1 MTINSD
7 TERKLARALLM
18 ELMVYQFASP
28 VRWIE
33 TQEIILSRTESERII
48 EVGPSATLLGMLR
61 KTIDTIYPTKECTLP
76 APRQLLHSE
85 KDTDEIYYTAKPD
98 QLNTVQ
104 TQTHAETQ
112 ISPPTT
118 EAVLPSPTVTVEVTT
133 TALPSPKVNVQVTN
147 IEDQSIQAQDVV
159 FAIVAR
165 ALKRAAAEID
175 GSKSIKA
182 LAEGRSTLENE
193 IIGDLHSEFG
203 SLPDRA
209 EDLALA
215 QVGPEIQSSHEGTL
229 GKVTTAMINTLFTTK
244 MPSSFTVATAR
255 EQLRAHWGLQSGRQD
270 ACLLCA
276 VTMQPTSRIT
286 TEADARDFISHA
298 VEVYAKREGLTL
310 LPPDASNAG
319 GATTGVTVDPEAV
332 RALTESQDALSK
344 RLLEIYAAH
353 LGVDLK
359 ADRQALDSLRNE
371 LATGLQADLD
381 LWQAEHG
388 SDYAQ
393 GIRPRFDVKKIRS
406 YDSSWNWARQSLLE
420 LFDLT
425 STVTDPSMLDR
436 DSVVKSCYHIANA
449 ADKTILPVM
458 DEMISQL
465 QDRTQLR
472 PIFLT
477 LRDNCT
483 DSLLSGPA
491 FKCAPRQ
498 LAPVTIIDDQGNMR
512 FQEQPR
518 KDSSRFAD
526 LAMPR
531 SGPAK
536 NPLVTTEPYLHLK
549 KRSASGWEYSEEL
562 TRHLYQVFHEV
573 ETQGDSLSSQT
584 VLITGAGI
592 GSIGAAMVVHFLQ
605 GGARVLVT
613 TSSMSPEVARKYQTL
628 YMEHGARGSELVV
641 VPFNQGSTKDIA
653 ALVEY
658 VYDEKNGL
666 GWDLD
671 YLIPFAAISEAGR
684 TLDAIDSKSELAH
697 RIMLTNLLRL
707 LGTVKT
713 CKENHG
719 HRSHPTQVVLP
730 LSPNHGTFGGDG
742 LYSESKLALETL
754 FNRWH
759 SENWQDYL
767 SICGAVIG
775 WTRGTGLMNQND
787 LVAEGIENAGIRTF
801 SQEEMAYALVC
812 LCVGAMYDLCQ
823 EAPVYADLTGGMAQ
837 VPNLPESLGQLRREL
852 KERSEIQSALFQ
864 EQTIEAEWSNTTGQ
878 AVPVPELEQRAHV
891 RQDFPQVLQY
901 ERDIAPLSADMQ
913 GMVDL
918 QRTVVVT
925 GFSELGPHGNART
938 RWEMES
944 QGHFSLEGAVEMAW
958 MMGFIRHFSGTIEGR
973 PYSGWVDTKT
983 KQPVADT
990 EIKPIYEERILA
1002 HSGIRFIEPELCDGY
1017 DPNKKQFLHE
1027 IVLQADLAPLC
1038 VPESL
1043 AEQMRREH
1051 GEFVTLQKSSTPD
1064 LYQVQ
1069 LRKGARLFVPRAMQ
1083 FDRTVAGLVPTGWD
1097 PRIYGLPE
1105 QVISDVDRLTLFT
1118 LVCTVEA
1125 LLSSGITD
1133 PYELYQYIHVSEV
1146 GNCIGSGMGGSTSL
1160 GKMFSGRLTGQEVQ
1174 SDILQETF
1182 VNTISAWV
1190 NMLLL
1195 SASGPI
1201 RTPVG
1206 ACATA
1211 VESLEL
1217 GFDTIVAGKAKF
1229 CLVGGCD
1236 DFTSETSYEF
1246 ASMKATT
1253 NSLDETAR
1261 GRAPSEMSRPTT
1273 STRNGFMESQG
1284 CGLQVLT
1291 TADLAL
1297 KMGLPIRGIVAFV
1310 STSSDKAGRSVP
1322 APGQGVLVNA
1332 RRTTS
1337 ASNIPSPLL
1346 KMSNRRRR
1354 LDFRLRQIAEA
1365 RAVAFS
1371 QLDFEVDV
1379 VLEQD
1384 PGVDVAKYR
1393 QERHEQILVDFLQEE
1408 RDAQYSLGNDFWRHD
1423 PSIAPL
1429 TGALATWCLTIDDL
1443 QVASFHGTS
1452 TVMNDKNESS
1462 VLQQQLT
1469 ALGRRKGNLLL
1480 SVFQKYL
1487 TGHSKGAAGAWM
1499 VNGALQML
1507 DSGLVPGNRNAD
1519 NIDSALQQFDLIA
1532 YLNRP
1537 VHVPD
1542 LKAVSITSFGF
1553 GQKGAQAICVHPRHV
1568 FATLTRDEYEA
1579 YLVRRMARQRS
1590 TDSYFYEGMSSN
1602 SLFRAKTAPPF
1613 PASKE
1618 NETYL
1623 NASARFSL

>member
-1 MTINSD
+1 
-7 TERKLARALLM
+7 
-18 ELMVYQFASP
+18 

-33 TQEIILSRTESERII
+33 TQDVILSRTEGERII
-48 EVGPSATLLGMLR
+48 EVGPSATLLGMFR
-61 KTIDTIYPTKECTLP
+61 KTMDTTSSTQECTLP

-85 KDTDEIYYTAKPD
+85 KDTDDIYYIGKPEKIEPV
-98 QLNTVQ
+98 QIQPQ
-104 TQTHAETQ
+104 TQIQTQ
-112 ISPPTT
+112 
-118 EAVLPSPTVTVEVTT
+118 VLSSTPGEPAPKVTVEVTT
-133 TALPSPKVNVQVTN
+133 TALPAPTVHVEVVS
-147 IEDQSIQAQDVV
+147 IEDRSIQAQDIV

-165 ALKRAAAEID
+165 ALKRAASEID

-182 LAEGRSTLENE
+182 LAEGEHFRIPLVPKWILIYGFFFPVGRSTLENE

-203 SLPDRA
+203 TLPDRA
-209 EDLALA
+209 EDLPLD
-215 QVGPEIQSSHEGTL
+215 QVIPGIQSSHKGVL
-229 GKVTTAMINTLFTTK
+229 GKVTTTMINNLFTTK
-244 MPSSFTVATAR
+244 MPSNFTAHTAR
-255 EQLRAHWGLQSGRQD
+255 EQLSIQWGLKSGRQD

-276 VTMQPTSRIT
+276 VTLQPTSRIA
-286 TEADARDFISHA
+286 TENEARDFISNSA
-298 VEVYAKREGLTL
+298 QTYATREKITL
-310 LPPDASNAG
+310 RAPQSDVVGTSS
-319 GATTGVTVDPEAV
+319 GVMMDPEAV
-332 RALTESQDALSK
+332 RAVTESQELLSK
-344 RLLEIYAAH
+344 RLLECYAAH
-353 LGVDLK
+353 LGLDLEV
-359 ADRQALDSLRNE
+359 DRQALDTLRE
-371 LATGLQADLD
+371 TVVTGLQDDLD
-381 LWQAEHG
+381 LWNAEHG
-388 SDYAQ
+388 SDYAS
-393 GIRPRFDVKKIRS
+393 GIRPRFDAKKIRS
-406 YDSSWNWARQSLLE
+406 YDSAWNWARQSLLE
-420 LFDLT
+420 LFEYASSIADH
-425 STVTDPSMLDR
+425 STLDR
-436 DSVVKSCYHIANA
+436 DEIVKRCYHISNA
-449 ADKTILPVM
+449 ADESILPVL
-458 DEMISQL
+458 DEIIFRL
-465 QDRTQLR
+465 QDRSLPRSIFQTLKSNCSDNLR
-472 PIFLT
+472 L
-477 LRDNCT
+477 
-483 DSLLSGPA
+483 GPA
-491 FKCAPRQ
+491 FKGAPRQ
-498 LAPVTIIDDQGNMR
+498 LAPITIIDHQGSLQYKENV
-512 FQEQPR
+512 R
-518 KDSSRFAD
+518 KNSTRFAD
-526 LAMPR
+526 LALPR
-531 SGPAK
+531 SGLVR
-536 NPLVTTEPYLHLK
+536 NPLVNTEPYLHLK
-549 KRSASGWEYSEEL
+549 ERKPSGWEYSEDL
-562 TRHLYQVFHEV
+562 TRNLYQVFHDV
-573 ETQGDSLSSQT
+573 ETQGDSFSGQT

-592 GSIGAAMVVHFLQ
+592 GSIGAAMIVRFLE

-613 TSSMSPEVARKYQTL
+613 TSSMSPEVAAKYQTL
-628 YMEHGARGSELVV
+628 YMNHGARGSQLVV
-641 VPFNQGSTKDIA
+641 VPFNQGSSQDIA
-653 ALVEY
+653 SLVEH

-684 TLDAIDSKSELAH
+684 TLDSIDSKSELAH

-707 LGTVKT
+707 LGNVKT
-713 CKENHG
+713 YKEKHG
-719 HRSHPTQVVLP
+719 HRTHPTQVLLP

-742 LYSESKLALETL
+742 LYSESKVALETL

-787 LVAEGIENAGIRTF
+787 LVAEGIEKAGMRTF

-812 LCVGAMYDLCQ
+812 LCVGAMYELCQ
-823 EAPVYADLTGGMAQ
+823 EAPVYADLTGGMGQ
-837 VPNLPESLGQLRREL
+837 VSNLPEALGELRREM
-852 KERSEIQSALFQ
+852 KEESDIQAAIFQ
-864 EQTIEAEWSNTTGQ
+864 EDMIESTWSNPGEQTKSISD
-878 AVPVPELEQRAHV
+878 LEEKAHV
-891 RQDFPQVLQY
+891 RLDFPQVLDY
-901 ERDIAPLSADMQ
+901 DRDIAPLGEDLQ

-918 QRTVVVT
+918 HRTVVVT
-925 GFSELGPHGNART
+925 GFSELGPHGNSRT
-938 RWEMES
+938 RWEMEAE
-944 QGHFSLEGAVEMAW
+944 GKFSLEGAIEMAW
-958 MMGFIRHFSGTIEGR
+958 MMGFIRHFSGTIDSQ
-973 PYSGWVDTKT
+973 PYSGWVDAKT
-983 KQPVADT
+983 KEPVADT
-990 EIKPIYEERILA
+990 AVKSTYEEKILA
-1002 HSGIRFIEPELCDGY
+1002 HSGIRFIEPELCGGY

-1027 IVLQADLAPLC
+1027 IVLQADLEPLC
-1038 VPESL
+1038 VPEAL

-1051 GEFVTLQKSSTPD
+1051 GSCVTLQKSSTPD

-1083 FDRTVAGLVPTGWD
+1083 FDRTVAGLIPTGWD
-1097 PRIYGLPE
+1097 PRAYGLPD
-1105 QVISDVDRLTLFT
+1105 QIISEVDRLTLYT

-1146 GNCIGSGMGGSTSL
+1146 GNCIGSGMGGSASL
-1160 GKMFSGRLTGQEVQ
+1160 GKMFTDRFTGQEVQ

-1206 ACATA
+1206 ACATS
-1211 VESLEL
+1211 VESMEL
-1217 GFDTIVAGKAKF
+1217 GYDTIVTGKAKF

-1253 NSLDETAR
+1253 NSLDEIAR

-1273 STRNGFMESQG
+1273 TTRNGFMESQG

-1310 STSSDKAGRSVP
+1310 STSSDKASRSVP

-1332 RRTTS
+1332 RHTTS

-1346 KMSNRRRR
+1346 KVANRRRR
-1354 LDFRLRQIAEA
+1354 LQFRRRQIAEA
-1365 RAVAFS
+1365 RAAALE
-1371 QLDFEVDV
+1371 QLDFEVDT

-1384 PGVDVAKYR
+1384 PDLDVAAYR
-1393 QERHEQILVDFLQEE
+1393 KERHEQILADFVQEE
-1408 RDAQYSLGNDFWRHD
+1408 RDAQYSLGNEFWRHD
-1423 PSIAPL
+1423 SSIAPL
-1429 TGALATWCLTIDDL
+1429 TGSLATWGLTIDDL

-1469 ALGRRKGNLLL
+1469 ALGRRKGNVLLG
-1480 SVFQKYL
+1480 VFQKYL

-1519 NIDSALQQFDLIA
+1519 NIDSALRQFDLIA

-1537 VHVPD
+1537 VRVPD

-1568 FATLTRDEYEA
+1568 FATLTRREYEA
-1579 YLVRRMARQRS
+1579 YLALRIARQRRA
-1590 TDSYFYEGMSSN
+1590 DIYFYEGMSSN
-1602 SLFRAKTAPPF
+1602 TLFRAKTDPPF
-1613 PASKE
+1613 PASRE

-1623 NASARFSL
+1623 NPSARFSR

>member
-1 MTINSD
+1 MMIDSE
-7 TERKLARALLM
+7 TERKLARTLLM

-33 TQEIILSRTESERII
+33 TQEVILSRTKSDRII

-61 KTIDTIYPTKECTLP
+61 KTIDTIHSTKECTLP

-85 KDTDEIYYTAKPD
+85 KDLDEIYYTGQPD
-98 QLNTVQ
+98 QFNPVQ
-104 TQTHAETQ
+104 IETQTETQ
-112 ISPPTT
+112 MSPPKP
-118 EAVLPSPTVTVEVTT
+118 EAALPAPTATMDVTT
-133 TALPSPKVNVQVTN
+133 TALPSSRVHVEVVE
-147 IEDQSIQAQDVV
+147 IDDQSIQAQDIV

-165 ALKRAAAEID
+165 ALKRVTAEID

-182 LAEGRSTLENE
+182 LTEGRSTLENE
-193 IIGDLHSEFG
+193 IIGDLHGEFG

-209 EDLALA
+209 EDLPLA
-215 QVGPEIQSSHEGTL
+215 QVGPEIQSSHKGAL
-229 GKVTTAMINTLFTTK
+229 GKVTTAMINNLFTAK
-244 MPSSFTVATAR
+244 MPSNFTVATAR
-255 EQLRAHWGLQSGRQD
+255 RQLRTQWGLQPGRQD

-276 VTMQPTSRIT
+276 VTMQPTSRVT
-286 TEADARDFISHA
+286 SESDAHDFVSH
-298 VEVYAKREGLTL
+298 VVDTYAKREGLTL
-310 LPPDASNAG
+310 LQPDASNVG
-319 GATTGVTVDPEAV
+319 GAATGVTIDLEAV

-344 RLLEIYAAH
+344 RLLEIYATH
-353 LGVDLK
+353 LGVDLD
-359 ADRQALDSLRNE
+359 ADRQALDSLRDE
-371 LATGLQADLD
+371 VATGLQADLD
-381 LWQAEHG
+381 LWHAEHG

-393 GIRPRFDVKKIRS
+393 GIRPRFDSKKIRS
-406 YDSSWNWARQSLLE
+406 YNSSWNWARQSLLE
-420 LFDLT
+420 LFDRV

-436 DSVVKSCYHIANA
+436 DSIAKSCYHIANA
-449 ADKTILPVM
+449 ADKTILPVL
-458 DEMISQL
+458 DELISQL
-465 QDRTQLR
+465 QDRTQFR
-472 PIFLT
+472 PIFLA
-477 LRDNCT
+477 LRENCT
-483 DSLLSGPA
+483 DSLLAGPV
-491 FKCAPRQ
+491 FRGAPRQ
-498 LAPVTIIDDQGNMR
+498 LTPVTTMDDQGNLQYR
-512 FQEQPR
+512 EQPR
-518 KDSSRFAD
+518 KESAHFAD

-531 SGPAK
+531 SEHAEK
-536 NPLVTTEPYLHLK
+536 PLVAAEPYLHLK
-549 KRSASGWEYSEEL
+549 KRSVSGWEYSAEL
-562 TRHLYQVFHEV
+562 THHLYQALRDV
-573 ETQGDSLSSQT
+573 ETKGDSLSDQT

-592 GSIGAAMVVHFLQ
+592 GSIGAAMIVHFLQ

-613 TSSMSPEVARKYQTL
+613 TSSMSPEVARKYQAL

-641 VPFNQGSTKDIA
+641 VPFNQGSTQDIT

-658 VYDEKNGL
+658 VYDEKKGL

-671 YLIPFAAISEAGR
+671 YLVPFAAISEAGR
-684 TLDAIDSKSELAH
+684 TLDTIDSKSELAH

-707 LGTVKT
+707 LGTVKNN
-713 CKENHG
+713 KEAHG

-742 LYSESKLALETL
+742 LYSESKIALETL

-759 SENWQDYL
+759 SENWQEYL

-787 LVAEGIENAGIRTF
+787 LVAEGIEKAGMRTF
-801 SQEEMAYALVC
+801 SREEMAYALVC
-812 LCVGAMYDLCQ
+812 LCVGAMYELCQ

-837 VPNLPESLGQLRREL
+837 VHNLPESVAQLRQDL
-852 KERSEIQSALFQ
+852 KERSEIQAALFQ
-864 EQTIEAEWSNTTGQ
+864 EDKIESEWSSPAAQDT
-878 AVPVPELEQRAHV
+878 AVSELEQRAHV
-891 RQDFPQVLQY
+891 RQDFPQILQY
-901 ERDIAPLSADMQ
+901 DRDIAPLSEDLQ

-918 QRTVVVT
+918 NRTVVVT
-925 GFSELGPHGNART
+925 GFSELGPHGNSRT
-938 RWEMES
+938 RWEMEA
-944 QGHFSLEGAVEMAW
+944 QGHFSLEGAIEMAW
-958 MMGFIRHFSGTIEGR
+958 MMGFITHFSGIIEGQ
-973 PYSGWVDTKT
+973 PYSGWVDTET

-990 EIKPIYEERILA
+990 AIKPIYEEKILA

-1017 DPNKKQFLHE
+1017 DPEKKQFLHE
-1027 IVLQADLAPLC
+1027 IVLQADLEPLC
-1038 VPESL
+1038 VPGLL

-1051 GEFVTLQKSSTPD
+1051 GVFVTVQKSSTPD

-1069 LRKGARLFVPRAMQ
+1069 LRKGARVFIPRAMQ
-1083 FDRTVAGLVPTGWD
+1083 FDRAVAGLVPTGWD
-1097 PRIYGLPE
+1097 PRIYGLPD
-1105 QVISDVDRLTLFT
+1105 QIISEVDRLTLYT

-1160 GKMFSGRLTGQEVQ
+1160 RKMFNGRFIGQEVQ

-1217 GFDTIVAGKAKF
+1217 GYDTIVTGKAKF

-1236 DFTSETSYEF
+1236 DFTSETSFEF
-1246 ASMKATT
+1246 ANMKATT
-1253 NSLDETAR
+1253 NSIEEIAR

-1273 STRNGFMESQG
+1273 TTRNGFMESQG

-1310 STSSDKAGRSVP
+1310 STSSDKASRSVP

-1332 RRTTS
+1332 RRTIS
-1337 ASNIPSPLL
+1337 ASNLSSPLL
-1346 KMSNRRRR
+1346 KMINRRRR
-1354 LDFRLRQIAEA
+1354 LDFRRKQIAEA
-1365 RAVAFS
+1365 RALALD

-1384 PGVDVAKYR
+1384 PGVDVVKYR
-1393 QERHEQILVDFLQEE
+1393 KERHEQIRMDFLQEE

-1423 PSIAPL
+1423 TSIAPL
-1429 TGALATWCLTIDDL
+1429 TGALATWGLTIDDL
-1443 QVASFHGTS
+1443 RVASFHGTS
-1452 TVMNDKNESS
+1452 TMLNDKNESS

-1480 SVFQKYL
+1480 GVFQKHL

-1579 YLVRRMARQRS
+1579 YLARRMARQRI
-1590 TDSYFYEGMSSN
+1590 TDAYFYEGMSSN

-1613 PASKE
+1613 PVSQE

-1623 NASARFSL
+1623 DASARFSL

>member
-1 MTINSD
+1 MIDGD
-7 TERKLARALLM
+7 TERKLARTLLM

-33 TQEIILSRTESERII
+33 TQEVILSRTESERII
-48 EVGPSATLLGMLR
+48 EVGPSATLLGMFR
-61 KTIDTIYPTKECTLP
+61 KTIDTIYPMQECTLP

-85 KDTDEIYYTAKPD
+85 KDTDDIYYNGKPD
-98 QLNTVQ
+98 QIEPVQ
-104 TQTHAETQ
+104 TQPQTQ
-112 ISPPTT
+112 AQSQTQNLPPTPD
-118 EAVLPSPTVTVEVTT
+118 VSSPTVTVEVTT
-133 TALPSPKVNVQVTN
+133 TALPTPRVHVEVVSL
-147 IEDQSIQAQDVV
+147 EDQSIQAQDIV

-165 ALKRAAAEID
+165 ALKRAASEID
-175 GSKSIKA
+175 GNKSIKA

-203 SLPDRA
+203 TLPDRT
-209 EDLALA
+209 EDLPLG
-215 QVGPEIQSSHEGTL
+215 QVGPEIQSSHKGAL
-229 GKVTTAMINTLFTTK
+229 GKVTTAMINSLFTTK
-244 MPSSFTVATAR
+244 MPSNFTAATAR
-255 EQLRAHWGLQSGRQD
+255 EQLGTQWGLQSGRQD

-276 VTMQPTSRIT
+276 VTLQPTSRIT
-286 TEADARDFISHA
+286 TESEARDFISNA
-298 VEVYAKREGLTL
+298 AQTYAKREGLTL
-310 LPPDASNAG
+310 LPPNASDVVG
-319 GATTGVTVDPEAV
+319 TGSGVMMDPEAV
-332 RALTESQDALSK
+332 RAVTESQETLSK
-344 RLLEIYAAH
+344 RLLALYAGH
-353 LGVDLK
+353 LGLDLE
-359 ADRQALDSLRNE
+359 ADRQALDHLRE
-371 LATGLQADLD
+371 EVLTGLHADLD
-381 LWQAEHG
+381 LWHAEHG
-388 SDYAQ
+388 SDYAN
-393 GIRPRFDVKKIRS
+393 GIRPRFDAKKIRS
-406 YDSSWNWARQSLLE
+406 YDSAWNWARQSLLE
-420 LFDLT
+420 LFEYT
-425 STVTDPSMLDR
+425 SSITDHSTLDHDAVTKR
-436 DSVVKSCYHIANA
+436 CYHIANA
-449 ADKTILPVM
+449 ADETILPLL
-458 DEMISQL
+458 DEMIFRL
-465 QDRTQLR
+465 QDRSLPQS
-472 PIFLT
+472 IFHT
-477 LRDNCT
+477 LKSDCT
-483 DSLLSGPA
+483 DNLLSGPV
-491 FKCAPRQ
+491 FKGAPRQ
-498 LAPVTIIDDQGNMR
+498 LAPFTTIDNQGNL
-512 FQEQPR
+512 QYKEHPR
-518 KDSSRFAD
+518 KDS
-526 LAMPR
+526 
-531 SGPAK
+531 
-536 NPLVTTEPYLHLK
+536 EPYLHLK
-549 KRSASGWEYSEEL
+549 ERKASGWEYSEDL
-562 TRHLYQVFHEV
+562 TRHLYQVFHDV
-573 ETQGDSLSSQT
+573 ETQGDSLSGQT

-592 GSIGAAMVVHFLQ
+592 GSIGAAMIVNLLK

-613 TSSMSPEVARKYQTL
+613 TSSMSPEVAAKYQAL
-628 YMEHGARGSELVV
+628 YMEHGARGSQLVV
-641 VPFNQGSTKDIA
+641 VPFNQGSSQDIA
-653 ALVEY
+653 ALVEH

-684 TLDAIDSKSELAH
+684 TLDSIDSKSELAH

-713 CKENHG
+713 YKETHG
-719 HRSHPTQVVLP
+719 HRTHPTQVLLP

-742 LYSESKLALETL
+742 LYSESKVALETL

-787 LVAEGIENAGIRTF
+787 LVAEGIEKAGMRTF

-812 LCVGAMYDLCQ
+812 LCVGPMYELCQ

-837 VPNLPESLGQLRREL
+837 VSNLPEALGELRREM
-852 KERSEIQSALFQ
+852 KERSEIQAALFQ
-864 EQTIEAEWSNTTGQ
+864 EDTIESGWSNPGEQGTS
-878 AVPVPELEQRAHV
+878 VLELEERAHV
-891 RQDFPQVLQY
+891 RLDFPKVLDY
-901 ERDIAPLSADMQ
+901 DRDIASLGEDLQ

-918 QRTVVVT
+918 HRTVVIT
-925 GFSELGPHGNART
+925 GFAELGPHGNSRT
-938 RWEMES
+938 RWEMEANG
-944 QGHFSLEGAVEMAW
+944 QFSLEGAIEMAW
-958 MMGFIRHFSGTIEGR
+958 LMGFIRHFSGTIDGQ

-990 EIKPIYEERILA
+990 AVKPTYEEKILA

-1027 IVLQADLAPLC
+1027 IVLQADLEPLC

-1051 GEFVTLQKSSTPD
+1051 GAFITVQKSSTPD

-1069 LRKGARLFVPRAMQ
+1069 LHKGARLFVPRAMQ
-1083 FDRTVAGLVPTGWD
+1083 FDRTVAGLIPTGWD
-1097 PRIYGLPE
+1097 PRTYGLPD
-1105 QVISDVDRLTLFT
+1105 QIISEVDRLTLYT

-1160 GKMFSGRLTGQEVQ
+1160 GKMFNDRFTGQEVQ

-1182 VNTISAWV
+1182 VNTVSAWV

-1211 VESLEL
+1211 VESMEL
-1217 GFDTIVAGKAKF
+1217 GYDTIVTGKAKF

-1273 STRNGFMESQG
+1273 TTRNGFMESQG

-1310 STSSDKAGRSVP
+1310 STSSDKASRSVP

-1346 KMSNRRRR
+1346 KVANRRRR
-1354 LDFRLRQIAEA
+1354 LEFRRRQIAEA
-1365 RAVAFS
+1365 RVVALE
-1371 QLDFEVDV
+1371 QLDFEVDT

-1384 PGVDVAKYR
+1384 PDLDVATYR
-1393 QERHEQILVDFLQEE
+1393 KERHEQILVDFLQEE
-1408 RDAQYSLGNDFWRHD
+1408 RDAQYSLGNEFWRHD
-1423 PSIAPL
+1423 SSIAPL
-1429 TGALATWCLTIDDL
+1429 TGSLATWGLTIDDL

-1452 TVMNDKNESS
+1452 TILNDKNESS

-1469 ALGRRKGNLLL
+1469 ALGRRKGNVLLG
-1480 SVFQKYL
+1480 VFQKYL

-1519 NIDSALQQFDLIA
+1519 NIDSALQEFDLIA
-1532 YLNRP
+1532 YLSRP
-1537 VHVPD
+1537 VRVPD

-1568 FATLTRDEYEA
+1568 FATLTRQEYEA
-1579 YLVRRMARQRS
+1579 YLVLRMARQRRA
-1590 TDSYFYEGMSSN
+1590 DAYFYEGMSSN

-1613 PASKE
+1613 PASQEK
-1618 NETYL
+1618 ETYL
-1623 NASARFSL
+1623 NPSTRFFC